1 MLWADS
7 RICGFADSHVGFT
20 FCGRY
25 AERGLGIQS
34 VFFFPPTAFPSSS
47 ADPPVVGQARLVTF
61 DRSKV
66 TKKPCTPRNVA
77 FPSTLRS
84 IALTLLR
91 WSPSRRAASRM
102 GTKLYNAQP
111 IPQPPVPG
119 LS

>member
-66 TKKPCTPRNVA
+66 TKKPCTLRQLA
-77 FPSTLRS
+77 DRFSLFPTLNSPYTPALVPLPTRS
-84 IALTLLR
+84 
-91 WSPSRRAASRM
+91 
-102 GTKLYNAQP
+102 
-111 IPQPPVPG
+111 
-119 LS
+119 LSNGD